1 MIKNLMKYDIKKMLR
16 IVIYIDACAILLAA
30 LTRLVGIWDN
40 IQLIYIIKQFFQGFA
55 YSAIASVL
63 INTFIHILAVF
74 ITNFYKDESY
84 LTHTLPV
91 TKSQL
96 LISKYLSA
104 LISVV
109 SSVAVCFVSLFIML
123 YSKGFVEGFKM
134 FIKTAV
140 SDFNV
145 PVGFFI
151 FMLVYIVFAQLS
163 SIMSMT
169 FSAVIKAN
177 CYNSGRKIKGLL
189 WFFAY
194 YSLTALAVFAICAIV
209 FLVRGN
215 IGELLAEKMSQSA
228 FMSVIIIGAVMYTAS
243 AVFFYFFSD
252 RMFKKGVNVD

>member
-40 IQLIYIIKQFFQGFA
+40 IQLIYIIKQFFQGFT

-123 YSKGFVEGFKM
+123 YSKGFIEALKA
-134 FIKTAV
+134 FIKATVA
-140 SDFNV
+140 DFNV
-145 PVGFFI
+145 SVGLFVFI
-151 FMLVYIVFAQLS
+151 LVYLIFAQLC
-163 SIMSMT
+163 SIISMT

-177 CYNSGRKIKGLL
+177 RYNAKRIIKGLL

-194 YSLTALAVFAICAIV
+194 YLIASLAFLVVAAIV
-209 FLVRGN
+209 FLIRGS
-215 IGELLAEKMSQSA
+215 IGDMFAEQMSQAS
-228 FMSVIIIGAVMYTAS
+228 FLCLLTVGCIMYTLS
-243 AVFFYFFSD
+243 AVFFYFFSEG
-252 RMFKKGVNVD
+252 MFKKGVNVD